1 MLCGCGQGLLA
12 GMVRYPVVDVP
23 VLSDSGSVVLRGH
36 QREDLAAIIEQCRDP
51 DMLRYT
57 TIPRPYTERD
67 AGEFLELAR
76 SSWAQ
81 HTPTSRRIWAIT
93 SETRFAGTI
102 DYRPS
107 GHGTAVVGFGLHPAH
122 RGHGL
127 MSRALSLVLD
137 YAFGPDSQEL
147 MTWRAVVGNWAS
159 AKTAWAHGFRLEG
172 CVRGL
177 CVHPEGAF
185 DGWIATLAR
194 EDPRTPRQPWPWP
207 TGQGKVPS

>member
-1 MLCGCGQGLLA
+1 MN
-12 GMVRYPVVDVP
+12 VP
-23 VLSDSGSVVLRGH
+23 VLSDGDSVVLRAH
-36 QREDLAAIIEQCRDP
+36 RREDLPAIIEQCADP

-57 TIPRPYTERD
+57 TIPRPYTDRD
-67 AGEFLELAR
+67 AYEFLELAR
-76 SSWAQ
+76 SNWAQ

-93 SETRFAGTI
+93 IQARFAGTI

-107 GHGTAVVGFGLHPAH
+107 GHGTAIVGFGLHPAH

-127 MSRALSLVLD
+127 MSRALALVLD

-159 AKTAWAHGFRLEG
+159 AKTAWRQGFRLEG

-177 CVHPEGAF
+177 CVQPDGAF

-194 EDPRTPRQPWPWP
+194 EDIRTPCQHWPWP
-207 TGQGKVPS
+207 TVQPQLPG